1 MVINKCHN
9 VSVDYSYHNAENLV
23 FEQAEVKELA
33 WLGGIWDGDGS
44 ISFQTTRRKNGNL
57 VIVPFLSVTNT
68 DKETIA
74 EIKRILDKI
83 KIGYKESWIVDKA
96 NPDHLMRCNIRV
108 DKFARAKAL
117 VGMIY
122 PYLKSTKRHN
132 AEVVLEFVKER
143 EENFLTRN
151 ENGQIV
157 RNKYPKWL
165 VEKIATVRK
174 HAKAIPLEELL
185 ACPNVS

>member
-33 WLGGIWDGDGS
+33 WLGGIWDGEGS
-44 ISFQTTRRKNGNL
+44 ISFQTTRRNNGNL

-68 DKETIA
+68 DKEIIA

-83 KIGYKESWIVDKA
+83 KIGYKENWIVDKA

-143 EENFLTRN
+143 EENLLTRN

-185 ACPNVS
+185 ACPNVA